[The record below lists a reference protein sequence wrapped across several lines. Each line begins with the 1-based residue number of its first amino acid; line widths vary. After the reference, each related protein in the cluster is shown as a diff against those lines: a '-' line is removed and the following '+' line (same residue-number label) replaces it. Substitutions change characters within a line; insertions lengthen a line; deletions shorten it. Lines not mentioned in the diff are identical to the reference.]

1 MHKQVTCID
10 ILRISNKLNIPIS
23 ELTDDD
29 IKTNIKENELTDDD
43 IKTNIKENKL
53 TDIKNDEIIPE
64 NNVDD
69 NLNKKYMISMTF
81 NFLKYLSR

>member
-10 ILRISNKLNIPIS
+10 ILRISNKLKIPI
-23 ELTDDD
+23 
-29 IKTNIKENELTDDD
+29 NELTDED
-43 IKTNIKENKL
+43 IQTNIQEDEL
-53 TDIKNDEIIPE
+53 TYDNFQTNIINDKVLPN

-69 NLNKKYMISMTF
+69 DLNKKYMISMTF